1 MTVKLTASVS
11 NLRIYPKNLEII
23 KRLLEPTGLD
33 LSEYELILDNKRVV
47 GYIFKEP
54 QFEPVLSLLEL
65 LVPKVTFSNEE
76 YEQRTYQ
83 VEGLDVNFVLFA
95 HSKNP
100 YCVIQFED
108 AYAGS

>member
-11 NLRIYPKNLEII
+11 NLSIYPKNLEIL

-33 LSEYELILDNKRVV
+33 LEEYELILDNKRVV

-83 VEGLDVNFVLFA
+83 VEGIDVTCVLFA

-108 AYAGS
+108 AYEGS